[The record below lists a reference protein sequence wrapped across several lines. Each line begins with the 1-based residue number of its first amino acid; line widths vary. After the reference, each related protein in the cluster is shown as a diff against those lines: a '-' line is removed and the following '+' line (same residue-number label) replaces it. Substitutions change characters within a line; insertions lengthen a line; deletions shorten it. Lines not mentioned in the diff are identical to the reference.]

1 MRRILLLAGAACLIA
16 AGPSAAKTPEQV
28 AADALRAAPVWDGH
42 NDVPEQLRERRKNML
57 AGFDFRDTSNTAEPA
72 KALQTDLARLR
83 RGHVGAQFW
92 SVYVDYN
99 LPEPQAVQATL
110 EQIDVIKRIVAAHPA
125 DMQLCTDA
133 ACVDRAMR
141 AGKIASLIGMEGGG
155 SIGSSL
161 GVLRQMHALGARYLT
176 LAHYKT
182 LGWADSSND
191 TPINGGLSDFG
202 RNVVREMQR
211 IGMLVDLSHTSEDT
225 MLDALEVA
233 RAPVMFSHSNART
246 VDGHPRNVPD
256 RVLDLVKANGGIVM
270 VTAVDYF
277 ASEQVR
283 QWRSLRS
290 AEEARL
296 KALHVGYPDR
306 VKPALDQWVTAHPQP
321 QVTIATLADH
331 VDHISKRIG
340 ADHVGVGADF
350 DGGGGIEGFG
360 DVAAYPALFVELAR
374 RGYSQAD
381 LQKISSGNMLRVM
394 RASDAYA
401 AAHRDDPPIEN
412 PTTF

>member
-1 MRRILLLAGAACLIA
+1 
-16 AGPSAAKTPEQV
+16 
-28 AADALRAAPVWDGH
+28 
-42 NDVPEQLRERRKNML
+42 
-57 AGFDFRDTSNTAEPA
+57 
-72 KALQTDLARLR
+72 
-83 RGHVGAQFW
+83 
-92 SVYVDYN
+92 
-99 LPEPQAVQATL
+99 
-110 EQIDVIKRIVAAHPA
+110 
-125 DMQLCTDA
+125 
-133 ACVDRAMR
+133 
-141 AGKIASLIGMEGGG
+141 
-155 SIGSSL
+155 
-161 GVLRQMHALGARYLT
+161 
-176 LAHYKT
+176 
-182 LGWADSSND
+182 
-191 TPINGGLSDFG
+191 
-202 RNVVREMQR
+202 MQR
-211 IGMLVDLSHTSEDT
+211 LGMLVDLSHTSEDT

-233 RAPVMFSHSNART
+233 GAPVMFSHSNARA

-270 VTAVDYF
+270 VNAVDYF
-277 ASEQVR
+277 ASEPLR

-340 ADHVGVGADF
+340 IDHIGMGADF

-360 DVAAYPALFVELAR
+360 DVAAYPALFTELAR
-374 RGYSQAD
+374 RGYSEAD
-381 LQKISSGNMLRVM
+381 LRKISSGNMLRVM

-401 AAHRDDPPIEN
+401 AAHRGDPPLEN